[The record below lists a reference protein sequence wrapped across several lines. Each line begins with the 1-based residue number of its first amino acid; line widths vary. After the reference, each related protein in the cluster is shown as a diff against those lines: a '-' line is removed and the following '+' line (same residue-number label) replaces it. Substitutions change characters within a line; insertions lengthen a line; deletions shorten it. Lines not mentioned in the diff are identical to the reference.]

1 MVDDPTIVYRLHA
14 TLRMA
19 ERSVSRVEVEAVIAH
34 GETIEQYDDD
44 KPYPSRVILGVV
56 QGRPIHVVAAWNDD
70 DEEWIVITVY
80 EPDPVEWDEEFKR
93 RRQ

>member
-1 MVDDPTIVYRLHA
+1 L
-14 TLRMA
+14 
-19 ERSVSRVEVEAVIAH
+19 
-34 GETIEQYDDD
+34 
-44 KPYPSRVILGVV
+44 

-93 RRQ
+93 RRR